1 MSHRAHSLLVVAAL
15 LVLSSAAAP
24 CIAETIELPRQVP
37 AFNQGYTDGPNAWGN
52 CTLGTDGCPDD
63 IYATGCLITAFA
75 SVLAYYDVSVSVSA
89 AASCTGTSRIGM
101 DPGIFNDWLRENG
114 GYGRCAQDPVGNCC
128 LIWEQ
133 LPDEIEITTHVN
145 RSEVGLNP
153 VSAVV
158 LDHALRQ
165 GYPVIAGVHYGAF
178 CGGSTTQSEDCHW
191 VVVTGKRD
199 DTYTIVDPFNSDS
212 TSPYGIRTTLDAGV
226 HGRYIIDR
234 FVVVEPAA
242 GGTAALTLT
251 VAPNRDVFQ
260 VDDRIR
266 LTLWASADA
275 GDVLPFAR
283 VTRPD
288 GSVVYAVRD
297 SSSALGIRWAG
308 TRTSLVATPIA
319 LSAGWTWYDHR
330 AAGGDVG
337 SWRWEIWIEHVAT
350 PGVAVDRTSLA
361 YDVEP
366 WGGSIGVALM
376 GVLAILT
383 IAVIAFVTTLGAS
396 QE

>member
-1 MSHRAHSLLVVAAL
+1 MNRRTRSLIAAAVL
-15 LVLSSAAAP
+15 LVLSSVATP
-24 CIAETIELPRQVP
+24 CIAETIVLPRQVP

-75 SVLAYYDVSVSVSA
+75 SVLAYYDVSVSISA
-89 AASCTGTSRIGM
+89 DASCSGAARIGM
-101 DPGIFNDWLRENG
+101 DPGIFNDWLRETG
-114 GYGRCAQDPVGNCC
+114 GYGRCSQDPVGNCC
-128 LIWEQ
+128 LIWER
-133 LPDEIEITTHVN
+133 LPDEINITTHVN

-191 VVVTGKRD
+191 VVVTGKQD
-199 DTYTIVDPFNSDS
+199 DSYTIIDPFNSDR

-234 FVVVEPAA
+234 FVVVEPVS
-242 GGTAALTLT
+242 GGMASVALM
-251 VAPNRDVFQ
+251 VSPDRDTFQ
-260 VDDRIR
+260 VEDRIR
-266 LTLWASADA
+266 LMLWASADA

-288 GSVVYAVRD
+288 GHVVYAVRD
-297 SSSALGIRWAG
+297 SSSSSGIRWSD
-308 TRTSLVATPIA
+308 TRASLVTTPTSLST
-319 LSAGWTWYDHR
+319 GWVWYDHR
-330 AAGGDVG
+330 ASRDDVG
-337 SWRWEIWIEHVAT
+337 SWHWEIWIERAEN
-350 PGVAVDRTSLA
+350 PGIAVDRTSLA
-361 YDVEP
+361 YEVEP

-383 IAVIAFVTTLGAS
+383 IAVVAFVTTLGAS
-396 QE
+396 RE